1 MQLKVSGS
9 LSLKGSTGSGG
20 QSAAW
25 AFCSWTRVKE
35 KRLQLG
41 MGKAAA
47 TRGQPHFENPSR
59 PNGAAV
65 PEGFVG
71 EMHSV
76 VVDEQH
82 VGG

>member
-9 LSLKGSTGSGG
+9 LLT
-20 QSAAW
+20 
-25 AFCSWTRVKE
+25 
-35 KRLQLG
+35 KRLHRERRPVSCLGFLQLDRVREEQSHLG

-47 TRGQPHFENPSR
+47 TRGQSHFENPSR
-59 PNGAAV
+59 PNRAAV

-76 VVDEQH
+76 VTDRQH